1 MTSANLLIVLIVG
14 TVVGALTG
22 LGLGSFFGNQLYLAI
37 LAGFLGTIIGG
48 LARNFIMA
56 RRSGAGSDSRTP
68 MLVIVYSA
76 IASLAGSSAAM
87 EVAQQSEVSAS
98 VWIGTLAGLFSAILM
113 ALLMITYHTN
123 PGEAPKLRPSR
134 R

>member
-1 MTSANLLIVLIVG
+1 
-14 TVVGALTG
+14 
-22 LGLGSFFGNQLYLAI
+22 
-37 LAGFLGTIIGG
+37 
-48 LARNFIMA
+48 
-56 RRSGAGSDSRTP
+56 
-68 MLVIVYSA
+68 
-76 IASLAGSSAAM
+76 M

-134 R
+134 H

>member
-56 RRSGAGSDSRTP
+56 RQSGAGSDSRTP
-68 MLVIVYSA
+68 MLVIVYAA

-113 ALLMITYHTN
+113 ALLMITYHTH
-123 PGEAPKLRPSR
+123 PGEAPKLRSR